1 MIRWRTA
8 AQLVGWLAT
17 TLLPLVLLW
26 PALRH
31 GIESRMSLHML
42 LEFPMLFAA
51 GWSASVW
58 CLRRPRARRW
68 LRAQR
73 LLDWRGWTSA
83 TLASTVALVWM
94 LPSALDAALLMPA
107 VAAAKMA
114 LWWLAGWCLADAWRR
129 MDAEV
134 LLFFVG
140 NTAWMMATAGLLYID
155 TPTRLCVNY
164 LQDDQRHA
172 GIGLVLLACALGVLA
187 IRHVMR
193 RAPRQDPGASGA
205 ADWPHGHDGA
215 SIHR

>member
-1 MIRWRTA
+1 MTCLRTA
-8 AQLVGWLAT
+8 APRAASPVAA
-17 TLLPLVLLW
+17 LLPLVLLW

-42 LEFPMLFAA
+42 LEFPLLFAA
-51 GWSASVW
+51 GWSASAL
-58 CLRRPRARRW
+58 CLRRPRARPW

-73 LLDWRGWTSA
+73 VMDWRGWTSA
-83 TLASTVALVWM
+83 TLASAVALVWM
-94 LPSALDAALLMPA
+94 LPSALDAALLIPT
-107 VAAAKMA
+107 VPAAKFA
-114 LWWLAGWCLADAWRR
+114 SWWLAGWCLADAWRR

-140 NTAWMMATAGLLYID
+140 NAAWMMATAGLLYID

-187 IRHVMR
+187 IRRVMR
-193 RAPRQDPGASGA
+193 RVPRQDPGASGA
-205 ADWPHGHDGA
+205 ADWPRDPDGA